1 MSPISTSSICSL
13 IGISPLIVGCSVA
26 APTPPRKPQTALFSP
41 FILRSLRVSHCKNPK
56 LSEVRS
62 LRFNVFTISEQICV
76 SGVSS
81 NCVSTC
87 TDNAA
92 VRFSLQRYRGF
103 GKRQT
108 RTENAFFRLR
118 RNYE

>member
-1 MSPISTSSICSL
+1 MSPISISSVCSL

-26 APTPPRKPQTALFSP
+26 APTPPPKPQTAPFSP
-41 FILRSLRVSHCKNPK
+41 SILRSLRVSPAKRCKNLK
-56 LSEVRS
+56 LSEVRR

-81 NCVSTC
+81 NCVATC

-92 VRFSLQRYRGF
+92 VQFSLQRY
-103 GKRQT
+103 
-108 RTENAFFRLR
+108 
-118 RNYE
+118 